1 MPRECGSLALVA
13 TLIIAFASTQGVA
26 SEVKTWTQTSTEDFG
41 HGTLQNVVVRDIGDG
56 ALTFV
61 HPMRKVVEDHMDN
74 TIPLRASFDGEGNY
88 LRLHNKDGNL
98 YAQRY
103 SARDDPI
110 GEVFRVNETE
120 GEVSKQHITYAMC
133 EDGAFA
139 VVWPPVHDYAGV
151 WVQFYAA
158 SGSPIGGNQKVN
170 TVSADSHTGGLKI
183 TADKNNGYWVVWWY
197 PESRF
202 GDGPIYGQHYD
213 LQGKRLGENI
223 KLVDRAGWLSAAA
236 SDHIGHCI
244 VAWGERRDKSQT
256 ESHLWAQRFY
266 MDNGNAVESPFQVD
280 DKNSQASIGWL
291 YGDLDCNRA
300 GDFVIAWS
308 KGGVFAQYYDHRA
321 LPIGWNVYV
330 APGHPD
336 TPDVLWRDDGRL
348 RIAWPR
354 WRGGRYGGYDTY
366 VSEWEYAPVSEGTF
380 TSEVFD
386 TGPGGVHFERLS
398 WTLDGTSDPGSVRFK
413 IRTSKTLEGIEEAP
427 WYGPAT
433 DLSGDFGPEGE
444 EEIHSLHDGDRYL
457 QYRAFFSTKDPAEMP
472 VLKDVTLSFRS
483 IDSIPP
489 QTPTPFKA
497 TSVYLGVELSWEPN
511 RDRDLYGYRIY
522 RTTQEGMY
530 DSTWVYEVP
539 GTETTF
545 RDSVV
550 NIWQTYYYCISA
562 IDSSL
567 NESPLSNEV
576 SATPF
581 AKEWYVDAVSTG
593 GNGSQGNPFRTI
605 REALAAAHYKDRIHV
620 APGTYTE
627 NIALKKG
634 VELIGA
640 GADVCEIV
648 GQEPKRPVVTGAS
661 DASIRGFTI
670 RQTVRVWPT
679 IRTASG
685 CTISDNIILNTGT
698 SPYTSGAAIQSTG
711 GPITIA
717 RNMIGRAVYGINS
730 EDHDF
735 ASHLSSGLSSAT
747 ISNNIIYDVAWGI
760 KLEYMNGEV
769 WNNTLFLD
777 KVGRWEHAGPAI
789 RSYNSTSLR
798 LYNNILVSKNG
809 NKAIWIIEGPYFET
823 SIDSSYNKVLEG
835 RFEGEPGASEISID
849 PLFFRLFVNID
860 KGDFRLRPDSPC
872 RDAGNPAPAWNDLDG
887 TRNDMGAYG
896 GPDPIRIG
904 AYHPKVAVMIPPV
917 SGAAGDTLTLQ
928 VQLDNAAGLAEAVIE
943 LSYDPDLL
951 VPLSARTTELTS
963 GFLLA
968 HRFDVGGTMG
978 ITLSSETELEGGRGA
993 IAEIVFAVST
1003 SVSEGE
1009 ACPLEL
1015 REILLNDGAGLPIE
1029 IKSIT
1034 DGAFVVI
1041 ERGPSERFIYVDQSY
1056 SGKGNGSWSRPFDT
1070 IGEAMA
1076 AASTGDTIQVAAGI
1090 YRERITMKEGVFL
1103 RGSGPL
1109 VSKIR
1114 VEEDPLDMGAV
1125 VFHNVTSGGISGFE
1139 IYRDAGRFGG
1149 GSTIDCIASSPVIM
1163 RNRIIGTGGLMG
1175 RGIDCRGSLAS
1186 PVRIEENL
1194 IEVQE
1199 GGTGIWCNVSDPI
1212 IAGNRLLVGVE
1223 GFGGATNTAL
1233 FCETSNPL
1241 IVNNQIR
1248 LGEQAIGIQCID
1260 SSQPIIANND
1270 LEGNTRSI
1278 WGVRGSASSSLLVI
1292 NNIIRGFE
1300 TAILSDS
1307 WSSPSSALVENNIIW
1322 DNGTGVKSDETS
1334 SVQSS
1339 YNLFWNNGTDH
1350 SGCSSGEGD
1359 LNADPMFS
1367 DPEAGDFHLKAG
1379 SPCVNA
1385 GDPDPKYNDPDGS
1398 RNDMGI
1404 YGGPYAEPGG
1414 KLALPVKLS
1423 LPDISASAG
1432 DTLSIPVEVVN
1443 ASGVAEAQ
1451 MVFTY
1456 PSESL
1461 SVLDVRTTESSRAF
1475 SLTTEHVA
1483 EGEVRISMSNPT
1495 GITEGTGALLDITLG
1510 VNASAEVGS
1519 EGEIMLKEVA
1529 LRDDLAGEVPVLDK
1543 SAGKIRIV
1551 PFTAVESEG
1560 ARVPFCF
1567 ALPQNTPNPFNPST
1581 TISFTIPSSPSPVHS
1596 SGRKVKLV
1604 IYNLLGQR
1612 VRTLVR
1618 GELDSGEYS
1627 IVWDGRDD
1635 LGREVS
1641 SGIYFY
1647 RLSIDDG
1654 KWAKTRKMVLI
1665 H

>member
-1 MPRECGSLALVA
+1 M
-13 TLIIAFASTQGVA
+13 
-26 SEVKTWTQTSTEDFG
+26 
-41 HGTLQNVVVRDIGDG
+41 
-56 ALTFV
+56 
-61 HPMRKVVEDHMDN
+61 
-74 TIPLRASFDGEGNY
+74 
-88 LRLHNKDGNL
+88 
-98 YAQRY
+98 
-103 SARDDPI
+103 
-110 GEVFRVNETE
+110 FRVNETE

-170 TVSADSHTGGLKI
+170 MVSSESHTGGLKI
-183 TADKNNGYWVVWWY
+183 AADKKNGYWVVWWH

-202 GDGPIYGQHYD
+202 GDGPIYAQHYD
-213 LQGKRLGENI
+213 RQGNRLGENI
-223 KLVDRAGWLSAAA
+223 KLVDRAGWLTGVD
-236 SDHIGHCI
+236 SDHIGHFI

-256 ESHLWAQRFY
+256 ASHLWAQRFY

-280 DKNSQASIGWL
+280 DENSKASIGGL
-291 YGDLDCNRA
+291 YGDVDCSRA
-300 GDFVIAWS
+300 GDFVIVWS

-321 LPIGWNVYV
+321 FPIGWNVYV
-330 APGHPD
+330 ASGQPD
-336 TPDVLWRDDGRL
+336 TPDVVWKDDSRL

-366 VSEWEYAPVSEGTF
+366 VNEWEYSPVSEGIF

-386 TGPGGVHFERLS
+386 TGPGGAHFEHLS
-398 WTLDGTSDPGSVRFK
+398 WTLDGTSDPSSVGFK
-413 IRTSKTLEGIEEAP
+413 VRTSKTLEEIEETP

-433 DLSGDFGPEGE
+433 DRSGDFRSGAG
-444 EEIHSLHDGDRYL
+444 EEIHPLHDGDRYL

-497 TSVYLGVELSWEPN
+497 TSVYLGVELSWEAN
-511 RDRDLYGYRIY
+511 RATDLYGYRIY
-522 RTTQEGMY
+522 RTTQEGIY
-530 DSTWVYEVP
+530 DSTWVYEVSSI
-539 GTETTF
+539 ETTF
-545 RDSVV
+545 RDSLV
-550 NIWQTYYYCISA
+550 NIRQTYYYCISA

-593 GNGSQGNPFRTI
+593 GDGSQGNPFRTI

-634 VELIGA
+634 VELIGT

-661 DASIRGFTI
+661 EASIRGFTI
-670 RQTVRVWPT
+670 RQTARDWPT
-679 IRTASG
+679 IRTVSG
-685 CTISDNIILNTGT
+685 CSISDNVILNTGT
-698 SPYTSGAAIQSTG
+698 SPYTSGAAIQCTG

-717 RNMIGRAVYGINS
+717 RNMISRAVYGINS

-798 LYNNILVSKNG
+798 LYNNMFVSKNG

-823 SIDSSYNKVLEG
+823 FIDSSYNKVLEG
-835 RFEGEPGASEISID
+835 RFEGEPDASEISID

-872 RDAGNPAPAWNDLDG
+872 RDAGNPDPAWNDLDG
-887 TRNDMGAYG
+887 TRNDIGAYG

-904 AYHPKVAVMIPPV
+904 TYHPRVAVIVPPI
-917 SGAAGDTLTLQ
+917 SGAAGDTLALP

-951 VPLSARTTELTS
+951 VPLNVKTTELTL
-963 GFLLA
+963 GFSLA
-968 HRFDVGGTMG
+968 YRFDAGGTVR
-978 ITLSSETELEGGRGA
+978 ITLSGETDLEGGQGA
-993 IAEIVFAVST
+993 IAEIVFAVPAF
-1003 SVSEGE
+1003 VSGGE

-1015 REILLNDGAGLPIE
+1015 REVLLNDGAGVPIE
-1029 IKSIT
+1029 IKSLT
-1034 DGAFVVI
+1034 DGAFVVV

-1056 SGKGNGSWSRPFDT
+1056 SGEEDGSWSRPFDT
-1070 IGEAMA
+1070 IGEAMTA
-1076 AASTGDTIQVAAGI
+1076 ATAGDTIQVAAGI

-1103 RGSGPL
+1103 RGSGAL

-1125 VFHNVTSGGISGFE
+1125 VFHNVSSGGISGFE

-1175 RGIDCRGSLAS
+1175 KGIDCHGSS
-1186 PVRIEENL
+1186 DSRTRIEGNL

-1199 GGTGIWCNVSDPI
+1199 GGTAIWCNLSDPI

-1260 SSQPIIANND
+1260 SSQPIIANNY
-1270 LEGNTRSI
+1270 LEGNSQSH
-1278 WGVRGSASSSLLVI
+1278 WGIRGSASSSLLVI

-1307 WSSPSSALVENNIIW
+1307 WSSPSSALMENNILW
-1322 DNGTGVKSDETS
+1322 DNETGVICDESS
-1334 SVQSS
+1334 SVQLS
-1339 YNLFWNNGTDH
+1339 YNLFWNNGTDY
-1350 SGCSSGEGD
+1350 SGCSSDGGD
-1359 LNADPMFS
+1359 LNADPMFVE
-1367 DPEAGDFHLKAG
+1367 PEVRDFHLREE
-1379 SPCVNA
+1379 SPCINA

-1404 YGGPYAEPGG
+1404 YGGPYAQSGG
-1414 KLALPVKLS
+1414 KFAPPVKLS
-1423 LPDISASAG
+1423 LPDISAPPG
-1432 DTLSIPVEVVN
+1432 DTLSIPVEAVN

-1451 MVFTY
+1451 MVLTY

-1461 SVLDVRTTESSRAF
+1461 SVLNVRTTESSRAF

-1495 GITEGTGALLDITLG
+1495 GIVEGTGALLNISLA

-1519 EGEIMLKEVA
+1519 EGEVTLKEVI
-1529 LRDDLAGEVPVLDK
+1529 LRDDLAGEVLVSDK
-1543 SAGKIRIV
+1543 SGRVKIV

-1567 ALPQNTPNPFNPST
+1567 ALPQNIPNPFNPST
-1581 TISFTIPSSPSPVHS
+1581 TISFTIPSSPSTVPS
-1596 SGRKVKLV
+1596 SGRKVKLM

-1612 VRTLVR
+1612 VRTLVS
-1618 GELDSGEYS
+1618 GEFDSGEYR
-1627 IVWDGRDD
+1627 ITWDGRDD
-1635 LGREVS
+1635 LGRDVS
-1641 SGIYFY
+1641 SGVYFY
-1647 RLSIDDG
+1647 RLTVDG
-1654 KWAKTRKMVLI
+1654 GKRTETRKMVLI
-1665 H
+1665 R